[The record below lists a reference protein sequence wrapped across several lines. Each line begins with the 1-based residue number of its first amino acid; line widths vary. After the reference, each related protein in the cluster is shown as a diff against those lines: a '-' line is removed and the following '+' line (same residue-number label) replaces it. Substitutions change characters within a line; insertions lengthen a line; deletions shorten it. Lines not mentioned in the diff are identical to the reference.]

1 MSFYVCAFSSRFFL
15 RISYVYFHHD
25 TQHQKN
31 QTEERKKKKI
41 ITQKSKQCN
50 SKFVY
55 QSAVVQKYQQHAYY
69 FLFKA
74 AWSFVFRET
83 SVARVEETPI

>member
-31 QTEERKKKKI
+31 QTEEKKEKI

-55 QSAVVQKYQQHAYY
+55 QSAVVQKYQQHAY